1 MIVQWL
7 AQTSGKSVVK
17 HPRVQCQLT
26 IVSSKK
32 VSKREAVNLVYRAL
46 ALEGFSAI
54 ESGKTILIVPEG
66 QEPKM
71 SPELLD
77 ASRTDIPPGRQR
89 LVKIFP
95 LKYIQAADLKD
106 KVKGALSDK
115 ATVDTDDRAN
125 QIIISDY
132 NDNLRLA
139 AEIIKVLDTDKP
151 GDVAVRVIPLK
162 NVNAQ
167 DLVKDV
173 GPLYQKL
180 NSKSPGEIIEVSAND
195 RANSLIVLSSK
206 SNYDGIEKLVLA
218 LDTDDAQEKVML
230 AFPLKNADAQD
241 VAKQLKDLMA
251 DQENSSGGG
260 RFFYMSQS
268 SPGKSSKK
276 ANFVADRRR
285 NTIVVQA
292 APNAMESIG
301 KMIAKLDEPVT
312 DDALAPRI
320 YPLKYVSATD
330 IEDVLNEL
338 FLKKQQQRSYWDYFG
353 DNQESTADKDVGRLY
368 GKVRITS
375 EPYSNALIVT
385 SNSKEN
391 LAAVEDVL
399 KQLDQPSEAGESTFR
414 IGLRFAD
421 SSTVANSIN
430 ILFAKGGSPPLRA
443 VAQPGQQNGA
453 QQQNQQS
460 GQPQAQANSIS
471 STLIW
476 SRMPNKMA
484 IIPGWAGSRRTPGQ
498 PMAGPPCARSA
509 IWWARCGWC
518 RTRAATRS

>member
-1 MIVQWL
+1 MKSLRNRNKKFQKATALLSVCLVFAQFFWSASFSAEAQVIRRSSPRNSGDGPMGMPPGFPSMPPSSGGSPASSSPDSASGGIPLPSDPPEAAPGKDGQAKTDKGTNSSPDEIQVSFQGANIEMVVQWL

-32 VSKREAVNLVYRAL
+32 VSKRDAVNLVYRAL

-66 QEPKM
+66 SEPKM

-77 ASRTDIPPGRQR
+77 ASRKDIPMGRQR

-95 LKYIQAADLKD
+95 LKFIQAGELKD

-115 ATVDTDDRAN
+115 GTIDTDDRAN

-139 AEIIKVLDTDKP
+139 AEIIQVLDTDKP
-151 GDVAVRVIPLK
+151 GDVTVRVIALK

-173 GPLYQKL
+173 TPLYQKL
-180 NSKSPGEIIEVSAND
+180 NSKSPGEVLEISAND

-206 SNYDGIEKLVLA
+206 SNYEGISKLVTA
-218 LDTDDAQEKVML
+218 LDTDDAQEKVMV
-230 AFPLKNADAQD
+230 AYPLKNADAQD

-251 DQENSSGGG
+251 DQDSSSSSRYPWFG
-260 RFFYMSQS
+260 MSQS
-268 SPGKSSKK
+268 GSGKSLKK

-292 APNAMESIG
+292 APAAMESIG
-301 KMIAKLDEPVT
+301 KMITKLDEPVT

-338 FLKKQQQRSYWDYFG
+338 FLKKQQQ
-353 DNQESTADKDVGRLY
+353 Q
-368 GKVRITS
+368 
-375 EPYSNALIVT
+375 
-385 SNSKEN
+385 
-391 LAAVEDVL
+391 
-399 KQLDQPSEAGESTFR
+399 
-414 IGLRFAD
+414 
-421 SSTVANSIN
+421 
-430 ILFAKGGSPPLRA
+430 
-443 VAQPGQQNGA
+443 
-453 QQQNQQS
+453 
-460 GQPQAQANSIS
+460 
-471 STLIW
+471 
-476 SRMPNKMA
+476 
-484 IIPGWAGSRRTPGQ
+484 
-498 PMAGPPCARSA
+498 
-509 IWWARCGWC
+509 
-518 RTRAATRS
+518 

>member
-1 MIVQWL
+1 MADCRAAFVEHILLAMAQVIRRSTPKRDTSDGTSGLPPGFPSMPPSGGAPTSSPDSSSGGIPLPSDPPEAAPIPAGTNSVTGKGDKGTNSSPDEIQVSFQGANIEMIVQWL

-167 DLVKDV
+167 DLVKMS
-173 GPLYQKL
+173 GR
-180 NSKSPGEIIEVSAND
+180 STKS
-195 RANSLIVLSSK
+195 
-206 SNYDGIEKLVLA
+206 
-218 LDTDDAQEKVML
+218 
-230 AFPLKNADAQD
+230 
-241 VAKQLKDLMA
+241 
-251 DQENSSGGG
+251 
-260 RFFYMSQS
+260 
-268 SPGKSSKK
+268 
-276 ANFVADRRR
+276 
-285 NTIVVQA
+285 
-292 APNAMESIG
+292 
-301 KMIAKLDEPVT
+301 
-312 DDALAPRI
+312 
-320 YPLKYVSATD
+320 
-330 IEDVLNEL
+330 
-338 FLKKQQQRSYWDYFG
+338 
-353 DNQESTADKDVGRLY
+353 
-368 GKVRITS
+368 
-375 EPYSNALIVT
+375 
-385 SNSKEN
+385 
-391 LAAVEDVL
+391 
-399 KQLDQPSEAGESTFR
+399 
-414 IGLRFAD
+414 
-421 SSTVANSIN
+421 
-430 ILFAKGGSPPLRA
+430 
-443 VAQPGQQNGA
+443 
-453 QQQNQQS
+453 
-460 GQPQAQANSIS
+460 
-471 STLIW
+471 
-476 SRMPNKMA
+476 
-484 IIPGWAGSRRTPGQ
+484 
-498 PMAGPPCARSA
+498 
-509 IWWARCGWC
+509 
-518 RTRAATRS
+518 